1 MGIWKVVTGWTSK
14 LLPCLAVGGAGH
26 GYSHHQGSAQER
38 THIYE
43 ESEGYGSIPRAN
55 SPTRSIETIDSD
67 DSRTMETPD
76 YVKGIGEGR
85 RRWER
90 IIRRSTRGRGRRIV
104 LSELPYDTSI
114 EVEIMRQIEMEDFP
128 LWNRKAVT
136 DLKHDLYA
144 RALRDGYVAYVLTE
158 EGVEEETVHPEV
170 VRPHVVQR
178 IINRGL
184 SYNNREIRVMLSDER
199 KKLIA
204 GYDVLWQS
212 YYTRHCNMIRP
223 GFFQRLGI
231 WGGKK
236 LLQMGGTSTLP
247 PQQ

>member
-1 MGIWKVVTGWTSK
+1 MGFWRVVTRWVPK
-14 LLPCLAVGGAGH
+14 LFPCFAVNGAEQVNANRRW
-26 GYSHHQGSAQER
+26 SVDER
-38 THIYE
+38 SPLYE
-43 ESEGYGSIPRAN
+43 ECDGYGSIPRSD
-55 SPTRSIETIDSD
+55 SPRRPPSTISSD
-67 DSRTMETPD
+67 DSRTMETLT
-76 YVKGIGEGR
+76 YVEGLAEGR
-85 RRWER
+85 RRWQK
-90 IIRRSTRGRGRRIV
+90 IVRRSTRGRGRRIV
-104 LSELPYDTSI
+104 LSSLPYDTSI

-144 RALRDGYVAYVLTE
+144 RALRDGYVEYWL
-158 EGVEEETVHPEV
+158 EGDAVVEHTVAADE
-170 VRPHVVQR
+170 VRPHQVQR

-184 SYNNREIRVMLSDER
+184 SYTNQEIRSMLSDER
-199 KKLIA
+199 RKLIA
-204 GYDVLWQS
+204 GYDVLWQA

-223 GFFQRLGI
+223 GLFQRLGI